1 MRIDSGL
8 VTLISEQL
16 DDHKD
21 DLDTFWDTL
30 DGETDIL
37 DFVGII
43 LERLMETESQIEAID
58 ILINKYLARK
68 SGLAKRKDDL
78 KNSLYKTTKWTGQK
92 KIPHAIATV
101 SLRKGVNIVNI
112 INQEVIPSQLCK
124 VTVTP
129 DKTEIKKQLQA
140 GVKIDG
146 AELVQ
151 TSETI
156 SIRMK

>member
-1 MRIDSGL
+1 MKIDSGL
-8 VTLISEQL
+8 ITLIADQL
-16 DDHKD
+16 DDYKD
-21 DLDTFWDTL
+21 DLEVFWDTL

-37 DFVGII
+37 DFVGLL
-43 LERLMETESQIEAID
+43 LEKLVETESNINALD
-58 ILINKYLARK
+58 ILIDKYSKRK
-68 SGLAKRKDDL
+68 SGLKKRKDDI
-78 KNSLYKTTKWTGQK
+78 KNSLHKITKWTGQT

-101 SLRKGVNIVNI
+101 SVRKGIEAVNITN
-112 INQEVIPSQLCK
+112 EKAIPSQLCK

-140 GVKIDG
+140 GVEIDG

>member
-1 MRIDSGL
+1 MKIDSGL
-8 VTLISEQL
+8 ITLVAEQL
-16 DDHKD
+16 DDHKN
-21 DLDTFWDTL
+21 DLEAFWDTL

-37 DFVGII
+37 DFVGVL
-43 LERLMETESQIEAID
+43 LERLLETESQIDAID
-58 ILINKYLARK
+58 LLIDKYTKRK
-68 SGLAKRKDDL
+68 SGLAKRKDDI
-78 KNSLYKTTKWTGQK
+78 KNSLHKVMKWTGQK
-92 KIPHAIATV
+92 KIPHAIATI
-101 SLRKGVNIVNI
+101 SERKGVDVVNI
-112 INQEVIPSQLCK
+112 TNVKAIPSQLCK

-146 AELVQ
+146 AEIVQ

>member
-1 MRIDSGL
+1 MKIDS
-8 VTLISEQL
+8 TLITLVAEQL

-21 DLDTFWDTL
+21 DLNAFWDTL

-37 DFVGII
+37 DFVGVM
-43 LERLMETESQIEAID
+43 LERLLETESQIDAID
-58 ILINKYLARK
+58 LLINKYITRK
-68 SGLAKRKDDL
+68 SGLAKRKDDI
-78 KNSLYKTTKWTGQK
+78 KNSLHKVMKWTGQK
-92 KIPHAIATV
+92 KIPHAIATI
-101 SLRKGVNIVNI
+101 SERKGVDVVNI
-112 INQEVIPSQLCK
+112 TNVKDIPSQLCK

>member
-1 MRIDSGL
+1 MKMDSGL
-8 VTLISEQL
+8 ITLVAEQL

-21 DLDTFWDTL
+21 DLEAFWDTL

-37 DFVGII
+37 DFVGVL
-43 LERLMETESQIEAID
+43 LERLLETESQMDAID
-58 ILINKYLARK
+58 LLINKYITRK
-68 SGLAKRKDDL
+68 SGLAKRKDDI
-78 KNSLYKTTKWTGQK
+78 KNSLHKVMKWTGQK
-92 KIPHAIATV
+92 KIPHAIATI
-101 SLRKGVNIVNI
+101 SERKGVDVINI
-112 INQEVIPSQLCK
+112 INVKDIPSQLCK

>member
-1 MRIDSGL
+1 MQIDSGL
-8 VTLISEQL
+8 VTLIAQQL

-21 DLDTFWDTL
+21 DLETFWDTL

-43 LERLMETESQIEAID
+43 LEKLMETESQIEAID
-58 ILINKYLARK
+58 LLIHKYLARK

-78 KNSLYKTTKWTGQK
+78 KNSLHKIMKWTGQK

-101 SLRKGVNIVNI
+101 SIRKGVKIANI
-112 INQEVIPSQLCK
+112 INGELIPSQLCK

>member
-1 MRIDSGL
+1 MDSGL
-8 VTLISEQL
+8 ITLVAEQL

-21 DLDTFWDTL
+21 DLEAFWDTL

-37 DFVGII
+37 DFVGVL
-43 LERLMETESQIEAID
+43 LERLLETESQMDAID
-58 ILINKYLARK
+58 LLINKYITRK
-68 SGLAKRKDDL
+68 SGLAKRKDDI
-78 KNSLYKTTKWTGQK
+78 KNSLHKVMKWTGQK
-92 KIPHAIATV
+92 KIPHAIATI
-101 SLRKGVNIVNI
+101 SERKGVDVINI
-112 INQEVIPSQLCK
+112 INVKDIPSQLCK

>member
-8 VTLISEQL
+8 VTLIAEQL

-21 DLDTFWDTL
+21 DLETFWDTL

-58 ILINKYLARK
+58 LLIHKYLARK

-78 KNSLYKTTKWTGQK
+78 KNSLHKIMKWTGQK

-101 SLRKGVNIVNI
+101 SIRKGVKIANI
-112 INQEVIPSQLCK
+112 INGELIPSQLCK

>member
-1 MRIDSGL
+1 MKIDSGL
-8 VTLISEQL
+8 ITLVAEQL
-16 DDHKD
+16 DDHKN
-21 DLDTFWDTL
+21 DLEAFWDTL

-37 DFVGII
+37 DFVGVL
-43 LERLMETESQIEAID
+43 LERLLETESQIDAID
-58 ILINKYLARK
+58 LLIDKYTKRK
-68 SGLAKRKDDL
+68 SGLAKRKDDI
-78 KNSLYKTTKWTGQK
+78 KNSLHKVMKWTGQK
-92 KIPHAIATV
+92 KIPHAIATI
-101 SLRKGVNIVNI
+101 SERKGVDVVNI
-112 INQEVIPSQLCK
+112 TNVKAIPSQLCK